1 MDKHEHINS
10 IRKNLGITLKAVSD
24 YKSANRDE
32 IKNIETIF
40 SLQGADKE
48 KVLALLYLL
57 ASGEN
62 NDIIQSYRNQTGLQE
77 TLYDSI
83 TKYNLMLVTAL
94 IYVPTFYTMAVNY
107 YGAVSIGLP
116 VVAVEDESKEET
128 TLKDNQDSSKH
139 KKHKKHKIYPDM
151 RLIRR
156 LHQQVFESNKFAA
169 SHRGESDNKTNEPGE
184 EITKYTEAFNANPND
199 YDTCKELF
207 LLYMQMDSEAK
218 KAVEYSNKALDIRE
232 GDPLAL
238 YARNLAYFKMGKR
251 NPNVLNDLQMLLEM
265 DIQSKEAYY
274 AIGRVY
280 LVEKEPEKAREAFE
294 KCKAI
299 DPDFSDVNERLELL

>member
-1 MDKHEHINS
+1 MDKHEHIDS
-10 IRKNLGITLKAVSD
+10 IRRNLGVTLKTVSD
-24 YKSANRDE
+24 YNSANRDE
-32 IKNIETIF
+32 IENIETIF

-62 NDIIQSYRNQTGLQE
+62 NDVIQSYRNQTGLHE
-77 TLYDSI
+77 PLYDSSCDSI
-83 TKYNLMLVTAL
+83 TQYNLMLVTAL

-116 VVAVEDESKEET
+116 VRAVEEESEEESA
-128 TLKDNQDSSKH
+128 LKDNQNNYLF
-139 KKHKKHKIYPDM
+139 IYTW
-151 RLIRR
+151 
-156 LHQQVFESNKFAA
+156 VFEPNKFAT
-169 SHRGESDNKTNEPGE
+169 SYRGEPDNKTNEPDE
-184 EITKYTEAFNANPND
+184 EITKYTDAFNANPND
-199 YDTCKELF
+199 YDTCIELV
-207 LLYMQMDSEAK
+207 LLYMQKGSELE

-238 YARNLAYFKMGKR
+238 YARSLAYYKMGKH
-251 NPNVLNDLQMLLEM
+251 NPNVLNDLQAFLEM

-274 AIGRVY
+274 AIGMVY
-280 LVEKEPEKAREAFE
+280 LREKESGKALEAFE

-299 DPDFSDVNERLELL
+299 DPDFSDVNERLKLLSRS